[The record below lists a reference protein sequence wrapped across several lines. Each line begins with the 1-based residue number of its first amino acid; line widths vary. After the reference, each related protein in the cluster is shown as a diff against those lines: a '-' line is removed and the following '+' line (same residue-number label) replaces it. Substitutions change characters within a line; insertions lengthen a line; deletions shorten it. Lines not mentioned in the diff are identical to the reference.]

1 MMFSPPPSP
10 SKLQIVQGSLEPT
23 IHAMLSHDN
32 KQRTGCRFRWAALV
46 VPLVLVLITAST
58 RFITH
63 PVAFDLFFSPASE
76 SWSHALAQT
85 SDWRLHKRH
94 PSQQD
99 NPSSPLP
106 SATFNI
112 LTPTV
117 TNPQSIP
124 TAPFTPPVLP
134 TPFPQPYDSQLTL
147 NFSSATCLR
156 FFTNMTQSDAFRKC
170 RPFSLLSQ
178 TSATFINAQT
188 NLTLMNTLV
197 WGTCNTNLGINQC
210 NANMGWFSSALET
223 ACNEDL
229 KNGISLAGD
238 TLTALNAYQ
247 LMYSAAC
254 TQNPQSNTYCYIDAV
269 ANSSPAD
276 LYLYQLPFG
285 IGLPNST
292 ENFSCSTC
300 SQGLLGIYADGLGN
314 KTLANGLDKLKKT
327 YDGAASIVNTACG
340 PNFARIA
347 VTNDAFASQL
357 PFATVV
363 SFTLLVGAWS
373 FVL

>member
-1 MMFSPPPSP
+1 
-10 SKLQIVQGSLEPT
+10 
-23 IHAMLSHDN
+23 MLSHDN

-178 TSATFINAQT
+178 TSATFINVRW
-188 NLTLMNTLV
+188 LVFTLV
-197 WGTCNTNLGINQC
+197 IFSIFLSRLKPIWHSWIRLCGEHAIQILGSI
-210 NANMGWFSSALET
+210 SAMLT
-223 ACNEDL
+223 W
-229 KNGISLAGD
+229 AGFPRRWR
-238 TLTALNAYQ
+238 Q
-247 LMYSAAC
+247 LVMR
-254 TQNPQSNTYCYIDAV
+254 TWR
-269 ANSSPAD
+269 
-276 LYLYQLPFG
+276 
-285 IGLPNST
+285 T
-292 ENFSCSTC
+292 EF
-300 SQGLLGIYADGLGN
+300 L
-314 KTLANGLDKLKKT
+314 
-327 YDGAASIVNTACG
+327 
-340 PNFARIA
+340 
-347 VTNDAFASQL
+347 
-357 PFATVV
+357 
-363 SFTLLVGAWS
+363 
-373 FVL
+373 